1 MKKFVNFLTIMRI
14 LVTLIMP
21 IVWHK
26 FDGWVIIIFVILIL
40 LTDFFDGFLARTFH
54 VQSLFGSIADSVAD
68 KVFGIVLLL
77 IVANFH
83 PIYYSLVAF
92 EVAIASVNVYAALR
106 GATTKSTLLGRFKMW
121 LLGASTVFGLIVI
134 FESTLTSFNIAII
147 NKVIENQDLFLV
159 SSVLVTSGSEL
170 TVILDYARHILKEL
184 KSKKPQVKYRF
195 KDDERLMYVLFD
207 TEYFLS
213 HKDLPLSKHLLK

>member
-14 LVTLIMP
+14 IATLLLP
-21 IVWHK
+21 IIWHM
-26 FDGWVIIIFVILIL
+26 FNSWTILIFVCVIL

-77 IVANFH
+77 IVAAIF
-83 PIYYSLVAF
+83 PIYYCLVIF
-92 EVAIASVNVYAALR
+92 ECVIAGINIYAALR
-106 GATTKSTLLGRFKMW
+106 GATTKSTFLGKFKMW
-121 LLGASTVFGLIVI
+121 LLGLSTVFGLII
-134 FESTLTSFNIAII
+134 MFESSLASYDVSFI
-147 NKVIENQDLFLV
+147 NFVIENKDILLV

-170 TVILDYARHILKEL
+170 MVVLDYSRHIIKEL
-184 KSKKPQVKYRF
+184 RSEKPKFKYRF
-195 KDDERLMYVLFD
+195 KDDERLMFVLFD

-213 HKDLPLSKHLLK
+213 HKDMPLSKHLLK

>member
-14 LVTLIMP
+14 IATLILP
-21 IVWHK
+21 IIWHI
-26 FDGWVIIIFVILIL
+26 FNSWTILIFVSIIL

-54 VQSLFGSIADSVAD
+54 VQSLFGCVADSVAD

-77 IVANFH
+77 IVAAIF
-83 PIYYSLVAF
+83 PIYYVLVVF
-92 EVAIASVNVYAALR
+92 EVVIAGINIFAALR
-106 GATTKSTLLGRFKMW
+106 GAKTYASFLGKFKMW
-121 LLGASTVFGLIVI
+121 LLGFSTVFGLII
-134 FESTLTSFNIAII
+134 MFETSLATYNVSLI
-147 NKVIENQDLFLV
+147 NLVIENKDILLV

-170 TVILDYARHILKEL
+170 TVALDYSRHIIKNI
-184 KSKKPQVKYRF
+184 KSEKPKFKYRF